1 MSNAPSLQLDSATLV
16 EEYDRL
22 GIRQFHHGLQ
32 LLDVLG
38 LREGERVLDVG
49 CGTGRLTE
57 SAAQRVGEHG
67 EVLGLDP
74 LPLRVQRALE
84 RAQGRFAARVGRA
97 EALETVPDAHYDVVY
112 FNSVIH
118 WIPDQAQA
126 LREAWRVLKPGGRIG
141 FTTMPEEAPHDLHV
155 VLRALFSGEPEWQRA
170 GIGAPNKLT
179 HERSAA
185 LLQGAG
191 FDVTHNEIRTF
202 GDTFDNVDDVL
213 AFSRSSS
220 FGNFLASLT
229 PDDIA
234 RVRARLAGA
243 LEPHRN
249 ARGYALTRRM
259 IIATAHKPLAH

>member
-16 EEYDRL
+16 EAYDRL

-57 SAAQRVGEHG
+57 SAAQRVGQHG

-84 RAQGRFAARVGRA
+84 RAQGRFAVRVGRA
-97 EALETVPDAHYDVVY
+97 EALDTVPDAHYDVVY

-141 FTTMPEEAPHDLHV
+141 YTTMPEEAPHDLHV
-155 VLRALFSGEPEWQRA
+155 VLRALFAGEPEWQRA

-179 HERSAA
+179 RERSAT

-191 FDVTHNEIRTF
+191 FEVTHNEIRAF
-202 GDTFDNVDDVL
+202 GDSFDNVDDVL

-220 FGNFLASLT
+220 FGNFLSSLT
-229 PDDIA
+229 PGDVV
-234 RVRARLAGA
+234 RVRARLASA
-243 LEPHRN
+243 LEPHRGV
-249 ARGYALTRRM
+249 RGYALTRRM